1 MRKKYICMYMC
12 GIKYIKE
19 AKAIHYH
26 HYQKRVKIVAKKLHN
41 LCDIDCRDW
50 PPIKCH
56 LPPNKCRNA
65 SVAQRR
71 ADINKY
77 IFIFIKMHEF

>member
-1 MRKKYICMYMC
+1 MR
-12 GIKYIKE
+12 E

-41 LCDIDCRDW
+41 LCDIDCGDW

-56 LPPNKCRNA
+56 LPPNKCGMHPLGSA
-65 SVAQRR
+65 VLTS
-71 ADINKY
+71 INIY
-77 IFIFIKMHEF
+77 SFL